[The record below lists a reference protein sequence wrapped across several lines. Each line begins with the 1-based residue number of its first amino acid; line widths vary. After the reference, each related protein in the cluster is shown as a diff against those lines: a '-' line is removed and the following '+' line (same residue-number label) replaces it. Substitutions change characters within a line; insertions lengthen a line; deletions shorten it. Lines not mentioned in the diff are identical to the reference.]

1 MGLAWAWL
9 GPACVHVCMHAC
21 IHTYIQ
27 THTHTHIYI
36 NKYAR
41 EAYRSYQRYQRSE
54 RYQRYQRYQRYRSSG
69 LLRTTFRASP
79 TYLRGLPPR
88 FRLLTWQIG
97 AGSSAGLL
105 TGSTDLRTVW
115 AGLLTGSTDFAVPPP
130 ICETCRP
137 TRLRQTSQIGAGS
150 GFRAIRFDERLGH
163 LVQQIGAGSGF
174 YAIRFDECL
183 GQLVQQCAS

>member
-1 MGLAWAWL
+1 
-9 GPACVHVCMHAC
+9 MHA
-21 IHTYIQ
+21 Y
-27 THTHTHIYI
+27 IYI

-41 EAYRSYQRYQRSE
+41 EAYRSYRGSERYRSYRSYQRSE
-54 RYQRYQRYQRYRSSG
+54 RTGSSG

-79 TYLRGLPPR
+79 TYLRGFPPR

-137 TRLRQTSQIGAGS
+137 TRLRQTSQIGAGNS
-150 GFRAIRFDERLGH
+150 FRAIRFDERLGH

>member
-1 MGLAWAWL
+1 M
-9 GPACVHVCMHAC
+9 
-21 IHTYIQ
+21 
-27 THTHTHIYI
+27 HIYI

-41 EAYRSYQRYQRSE
+41 EAYRGYRSSERYQRYQRSE
-54 RYQRYQRYQRYRSSG
+54 RSGSSERSERTGSSG
-69 LLRTTFRASP
+69 LLQTTFRGSP
-79 TYLRGLPPR
+79 TYLRGFPPR

-105 TGSTDLRTVW
+105 TGSTDLRNVW
-115 AGLLTGSTDFAVPPP
+115 ADVLTGSTDFAVPPP

>member
-1 MGLAWAWL
+1 
-9 GPACVHVCMHAC
+9 MHTY
-21 IHTYIQ
+21 IHTYIY
-27 THTHTHIYI
+27 T

-41 EAYRSYQRYQRSE
+41 EAYRSYRSYRRDRSSE
-54 RYQRYQRYQRYRSSG
+54 RYQRTGSSG

-97 AGSSAGLL
+97 AGSS
-105 TGSTDLRTVW
+105 